1 MCKLLSVARSTY
13 YYESAAKPDESELE
27 NKIETI
33 FHNNHDVYGTRKI
46 KRELKKSRMSAVS
59 PSNWT
64 NHEKAWFSL
73 KIYSCSI

>member
-46 KRELKKSRMSAVS
+46 KRELKKQTVRWLAVELDES
-59 PSNWT
+59 
-64 NHEKAWFSL
+64 
-73 KIYSCSI
+73 